1 MDDQIPGTHE
11 MANRGLIGGVAT
23 DHQDRIINPNP
34 IRNLLFKLAGM
45 GFSPD
50 TNRLAETL
58 VHTAQQQQ
66 LPL

>member
-34 IRNLLFKLAGM
+34 IRNLLFKLAVN
-45 GFSPD
+45 GFLTRHQSA
-50 TNRLAETL
+50 R
-58 VHTAQQQQ
+58 
-66 LPL
+66 